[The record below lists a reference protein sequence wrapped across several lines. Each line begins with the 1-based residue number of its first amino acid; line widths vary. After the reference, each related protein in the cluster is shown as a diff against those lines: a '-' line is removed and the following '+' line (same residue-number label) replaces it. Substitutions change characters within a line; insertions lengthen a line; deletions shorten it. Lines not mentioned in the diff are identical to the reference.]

1 MSFKR
6 KVAVTTLAASL
17 VAASFG
23 GFPLSNKGLMEQ
35 IGLGNVA
42 YATGLD
48 APTLKTKLQAIHTS
62 LAGISGGTAAVDA
75 LQSAVDLVTDV
86 SLIYPITDKLGYT
99 HPADDADIAIIFN
112 LFKAAATAI
121 YDPNLAALETL
132 RMDSSVQ
139 ALLASDSS
147 NSLSVA
153 SIEAFVLATETQ
165 ALSTLNGM
173 DWSARLNLAVASDS
187 SNAARKSFMNTVLTN
202 VMSNQTAGVGK
213 YLSDHSITATDV
225 TNVLFTLQDAIDE
238 KAGTTVS
245 RNAFVKLA
253 LAYYSYKALSTSAP
267 AISNPDTPIVID
279 TPVNK
284 QPSVDQVKKELG
296 DLVKTLETA
305 APAEKEK
312 LLDEALKNAQKA
324 IQAAGAVD
332 VSKSLKVEG
341 DKSTAQL
348 NTEDIKKQM
357 ASLQAA
363 AKELN
368 AQLKDLGVKA
378 PELKLTLTIDLGQTT
393 TSTGEVTVSKD
404 IILEAEKLGFT
415 ELSVVMNGVTVTSSV
430 SEFSED
436 VTLTVGKAD
445 KSTATK
451 VTNKP
456 LASEVY
462 DFEFSVK
469 EQHVTTFTKP
479 VTLKLPIA
487 DVSNVDT
494 DLLTL
499 AKIINGKLEY
509 YGGKYNTAGKYFE
522 GSRKSFST
530 YVVVENKV
538 EFTDTDKVKAWAGR
552 QIEVMA
558 AKGAI
563 AGKSEGVFAPQDQV
577 TRAEFAKMLI
587 SAMGLEDANATAD
600 FKDVKSTDW
609 FAAYV
614 AAAAKNG
621 IIYGRTADQFAPNA
635 MITRAEM
642 ATMITRTLNATQV
655 IAEVADPDA
664 AVASFSDADKIHP
677 SLKVAVAFAADNNLV
692 FGDAGK
698 FRPNDNAT
706 RAEAAVML
714 YRTFN
719 FTE

>member
-6 KVAVTTLAASL
+6 KMAVTTLAASM

-23 GFPLSNKGLMEQ
+23 GFPLSNKGLIEK
-35 IGLGNVA
+35 IGLSNTS
-42 YATGLD
+42 YASGLD
-48 APTLKTKLQAIHTS
+48 APSLKTKLQAIHTS
-62 LAGISGGTAAVDA
+62 LNFISGGTAAVDA
-75 LQSAVDLVTDV
+75 LQAAITGVSDV
-86 SLIYPITDKLGYT
+86 SLIYPITDKLGYDRS
-99 HPADDADIAIIFN
+99 ANAADIAIIFN

-139 ALLASDSS
+139 ALLASDTS
-147 NSLSVA
+147 NSLSVT
-153 SIEAFVLATETQ
+153 SIEAFILATETQ

-173 DWSARLNLAVASDS
+173 DWSARLNLAAASDS

-202 VMSNQTAGVGK
+202 VMLDHSAGVGK
-213 YLSDHSITATDV
+213 YLSDHSITSTDV
-225 TNVLFTLQDAIDE
+225 TNVLFALQDAIDVQ
-238 KAGTTVS
+238 AGTTVS

-267 AISNPDTPIVID
+267 ASTVIITPPAAPAAID
-279 TPVNK
+279 QTKK
-284 QPSVDQVKKELG
+284 QLV

-305 APAEKEK
+305 TPAEKAK
-312 LLDEALKNAQKA
+312 LLGEALKNAQNA
-324 IQAAGAVD
+324 IQTTGTVD
-332 VSKSLKVEG
+332 ASKTLKVEG
-341 DKSTAQL
+341 TKSTAQL
-348 NTEDIKKQM
+348 NTDDIKKQM
-357 ASLQAA
+357 TSLQTS

-368 AQLKDLGVKA
+368 AQLKDLGVNA

-393 TSTGEVTVSKD
+393 TTTGEVTVSKD
-404 IILEAEKLGFT
+404 IILEAEKLGFS

-469 EQHVTTFTKP
+469 EQHVTAFTKP
-479 VTLKLPIA
+479 VTLKLPIV

-494 DLLTL
+494 DLLAL

-509 YGGKYNTAGKYFE
+509 YGGKYNTSGKYFQ
-522 GSRKSFST
+522 GQRSSFSS

-552 QIEVMA
+552 QIQVMA

-587 SAMGLEDANATAD
+587 SAMSLEDANATSV

-609 FAAYV
+609 FASYV
-614 AAAAKNG
+614 AAAMKHG

-635 MITRAEM
+635 KITRAEM
-642 ATMITRTLNATQV
+642 ATMITRTLKATQ
-655 IAEVADPDA
+655 ELDDVANPDA
-664 AVASFSDADKIHP
+664 AVASFSDASKIHP
-677 SLKVAVAFAADNNLV
+677 SLKAGVAFAASHNLV

-719 FTE
+719 FAE